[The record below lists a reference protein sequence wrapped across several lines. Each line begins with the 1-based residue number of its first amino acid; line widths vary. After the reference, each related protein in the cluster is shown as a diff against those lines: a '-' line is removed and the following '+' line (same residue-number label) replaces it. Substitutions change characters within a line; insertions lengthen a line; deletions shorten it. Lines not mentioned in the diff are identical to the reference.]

1 MTSRYLSTA
10 FLAAVAITVIICVAP
25 SRPGVARIIPA
36 KLREKISAR
45 LQRIFER
52 KIRLATMD
60 PARVSDEIGR
70 FVVKSV
76 VSHNKTGCVIGLS
89 GGVDSTTTAAVIKRA
104 FDKHNSR
111 HPNNKLELVGY
122 ILPSRVNSPEDA
134 KDGVTVAKRL
144 GIRYEVLGIDKVV
157 DAHRST
163 NPETFDRSSKGTYD
177 RGNMMSRIR
186 ANILS
191 TKAATERK
199 TLTGTGNKDEDF
211 GVGYYTL
218 FGDGAVHMSPI
229 GNLPKR
235 LVRQLA
241 RHHGFKD
248 LADRVPTAGLEP
260 GQTDFKDLGYSYD
273 VVELVTRG
281 FEQGLRPRQVARHS
295 QVVSLVTKEIAQY
308 RQKFGEAKFSTARQ
322 VVDDIARRHQR
333 ARSRLQILHPPAA
346 PVTLKYR

>member
-1 MTSRYLSTA
+1 MTVL
-10 FLAAVAITVIICVAP
+10 VAP
-25 SRPGVARIIPA
+25 ARPGVARILPK
-36 KLREKISAR
+36 KLGERISNR
-45 LQRIFER
+45 LQRVFER

-60 PARVSDEIGR
+60 PVRVSDEIGR

-76 VSHNKTGCVIGLS
+76 LSRNKTGCVIGLS

-104 FDKHNSR
+104 FDRHNR
-111 HPNNKLELVGY
+111 KHPNNKLELVGY
-122 ILPSRVNSPEDA
+122 ILPSRVNSPDDA
-134 KDGVTVAKRL
+134 RDGVKVAKRL

-157 DAHRST
+157 DAHRAT
-163 NPETFDRSSKGTYD
+163 NPEAFSRSSKGIYD

-191 TKAATERK
+191 TKAATEKK

-248 LADRVPTAGLEP
+248 LADRAPSAGLEP
-260 GQTDFKDLGYSYD
+260 GQTDLKDLGYSYS

-281 FEQGLRPRQVARHS
+281 FEQGLRPKKLARHS
-295 QVVSLVTKEIAQY
+295 QVAPLVAKEITQY
-308 RQKFGEAKFSTARQ
+308 QQKFGEAKFTTVKQ
-322 VVDDIARRHQR
+322 VVEDIARRHES
-333 ARSRLQILHPPAA
+333 ARRKAGILHPPMA